1 NRMTE
6 TLGITS
12 SDVIPE
18 SSPTKMAVI
27 ADGSLI
33 TNQVD
38 YASNPPR
45 MQEMGME
52 RSTGQVFANREFLL
66 NTVFYLNDDQGIMH
80 LRNRTQK
87 LRLLDRVRLREELS
101 LWQWLNVLLPLVLV
115 GIWGVFY
122 NTKRR
127 YRYNRS

>member
-1 NRMTE
+1 MHPIR
-6 TLGITS
+6 
-12 SDVIPE
+12 
-18 SSPTKMAVI
+18 
-27 ADGSLI
+27 
-33 TNQVD
+33 
-38 YASNPPR
+38 R
-45 MQEMGME
+45 
-52 RSTGQVFANREFLL
+52 VFANREFLL

-87 LRLLDRVRLREELS
+87 LRLLDRVRLREELT

-122 NTKRR
+122 NMNRR